1 MRTAVDREVLV
12 TLLIAGDNSPGNLAE
27 ITDRHPN
34 SIGDSLNRL
43 EEQDSIFDKGRGVYA
58 LTYSGVND
66 ARAVAREYEILKD
79 IVVNWS
85 VDDANPLGS
94 TDLQ

>member
-1 MRTAVDREVLV
+1 MLTAVDREVLL

-58 LTYSGVND
+58 LTYSGVNE
-66 ARAVAREYEILKD
+66 ARAVAREYDILKD
-79 IVVNWS
+79 IVVNWAAEE
-85 VDDANPLGS
+85 ANPLGS
-94 TDLQ
+94 RDPQ